1 LYIKA
6 EMILVILYMII
17 GVAFYSGTIGYL
29 GSIFQNMDRKVN
41 TLKLKLEVMD
51 EFCKE
56 NNI

>member
-1 LYIKA
+1 
-6 EMILVILYMII
+6 MII

-29 GSIFQNMDRKVN
+29 GAIFQNMDRKVN